1 MCYENEKKL
10 NERKQQMQREQ
21 MIQKKE
27 RRNLLKQK
35 RKLKF
40 KLRKTLQ
47 QLLELD
53 DKCDEH
59 VPPIPDKDT
68 KTEELKLRL
77 SLANLILEEEGQ
89 TLYETTEQT
98 AEDEDEQEKEE
109 S

>member
-1 MCYENEKKL
+1 
-10 NERKQQMQREQ
+10 MQREQ

-89 TLYETTEQT
+89 TLYETTEAEVTESQQT
-98 AEDEDEQEKEE
+98 AEDEDEQEK